1 VTENTSTS
9 LRDGVVTFV
18 CGTATAIVNVSQS
31 GKSAPDPDPVIT
43 YEIDLKFRDGYE
55 NSVYISKYTY
65 FDIYLYTI
73 TDGVKDNGVKLNTLV
88 LQNDVT

>member
-31 GKSAPDPDPVIT
+31 GKSAPDPVIT
-43 YEIDLKFRDGYE
+43 YEIDLKFKDGYE

-73 TDGVKDNGVKLNTLV
+73 TDGVKDSGVKLNTLI